1 MAGTICGDI
10 LVYSANL
17 EVSPPP
23 PAAAAASQSVVQPK
37 SGGVLKHMQTHRVC
51 GGSVQCL
58 AWSKDS
64 RYQYI
69 ILYICMRREQPPFE
83 IFFCCYVNVIMMYV
97 GSLPWEEVMTTS
109 KYSRVENQRVRPPN
123 QYHHPPC

>member
-17 EVSPPP
+17 EVPPP
-23 PAAAAASQSVVQPK
+23 PPVAAAAASQSVVQPK
-37 SGGVLKHMQTHRVC
+37 SGCVLKHMQTHRVC

-64 RYQYI
+64 RYQDIYYI
-69 ILYICMRREQPPFE
+69 YIYIYEK
-83 IFFCCYVNVIMMYV
+83 
-97 GSLPWEEVMTTS
+97 GTTS
-109 KYSRVENQRVRPPN
+109 L
-123 QYHHPPC
+123 

>member
-17 EVSPPP
+17 EVPPPP

-64 RYQYI
+64 RYQYNI
-69 ILYICMRREQPPFE
+69 MRREQPPFD
-83 IFFCCYVNVIMMYV
+83 IFFA
-97 GSLPWEEVMTTS
+97 VMLML
-109 KYSRVENQRVRPPN
+109 
-123 QYHHPPC
+123 